1 MAMTN
6 PTFVSFGGEPGE
18 PGLASR
24 LSRGA
29 GCREEE
35 VTIQSSV
42 CRITWEEEC
51 SVARRTVGQRM
62 VMETECADR
71 EVMDCKTVQMVY
83 QEFPRSAI
91 CYQVLKIFNII
102 LFFIST
108 QIFKKIMLCIVSLG
122 IAGGPGKAYE
132 ECGMV
137 MRNLC
142 EDVPNQKNVTAEVE
156 TCIQSPKEVN
166 KSSNLFVTLFSY

>member
-1 MAMTN
+1 MAMAN
-6 PTFVSFGGEPGE
+6 PTFLSFGPEAGE

-51 SVARRTVGQRM
+51 SVARKTVGQRM

-91 CYQVLKIFNII
+91 CYQVLSKNI
-102 LFFIST
+102 
-108 QIFKKIMLCIVSLG
+108 KKDNAMYCQSWNSRRTWKSL
-122 IAGGPGKAYE
+122 
-132 ECGMV
+132 
-137 MRNLC
+137 
-142 EDVPNQKNVTAEVE
+142 
-156 TCIQSPKEVN
+156 
-166 KSSNLFVTLFSY
+166 

>member
-6 PTFVSFGGEPGE
+6 PTFVSFGPEAGE

-51 SVARRTVGQRM
+51 SVARKTVGQRM

-102 LFFIST
+102 LIFISLH
-108 QIFKKIMLCIVSLG
+108 KYLK
-122 IAGGPGKAYE
+122 
-132 ECGMV
+132 
-137 MRNLC
+137 R
-142 EDVPNQKNVTAEVE
+142 
-156 TCIQSPKEVN
+156 
-166 KSSNLFVTLFSY
+166 